1 MKTKMLTSFIDK
13 YYLSGEAPSVVWKSD
28 LSKKQLFTKFV
39 NEKKTLLGEVTMDN
53 SDLETGDVGI
63 YNTDILKSQLMYLK
77 DDIEI
82 FFTKSEDKFLSLKAK
97 DSLSEIQYMLSDT
110 TVIPVPPDLKN
121 IPNYELKIGL
131 NSNTMSK
138 FTKGQG
144 ALKDVEKFTILT
156 DNKKVRFVIGYST
169 NHTNRITIPMMP
181 TEYNEI
187 DKISFNAKYF
197 SDIFQANMECE
208 NGLIEISS
216 EGVAKLSFKVDN
228 LTSVYWVVASQDN
241 D

>member
-1 MKTKMLTSFIDK
+1 
-13 YYLSGEAPSVVWKSD
+13 
-28 LSKKQLFTKFV
+28 
-39 NEKKTLLGEVTMDN
+39 
-53 SDLETGDVGI
+53 
-63 YNTDILKSQLMYLK
+63 
-77 DDIEI
+77 
-82 FFTKSEDKFLSLKAK
+82 
-97 DSLSEIQYMLSDT
+97 
-110 TVIPVPPDLKN
+110 
-121 IPNYELKIGL
+121 
-131 NSNTMSK
+131 MSK
-138 FTKGQG
+138 FIKGQG

-197 SDIFQANMECE
+197 SDIFQANMDCE

-216 EGVAKLSFKVDN
+216 EGLAKLSFKVDN